1 MCVVEAFA
9 HGLAVVCTPVGA
21 LPEIVEHE
29 RTGLLVPAKNA
40 PALASALE
48 RLLTDPA
55 LRARLGIQA
64 RAEHAVRFEI
74 GAYVD
79 KLLGVWHLARLGR

>member
-29 RTGLLVPAKNA
+29 RTGLLIPAKNA
-40 PALASALE
+40 QALASALE
-48 RLLTDPA
+48 RLLTDPSSVPA
-55 LRARLGIQA
+55 LGLKRGSNMLCDLRSGPM
-64 RAEHAVRFEI
+64 
-74 GAYVD
+74 
-79 KLLGVWHLARLGR
+79 